1 MSAPTPENP
10 AKKNRIIIVALA
22 LLFFGPLAIA
32 PFVVDYIE
40 KTRPTE
46 TKNTGVLVDPAVP
59 LKEFTLQGLEG
70 QAYGLEQMRG
80 KWSVVYFASGC
91 DARCAETLYNIR
103 QSRLAQGKE
112 YHRVQLLH
120 IPVGGTVSAPLQD
133 LLPEHPKL
141 TVLTGR
147 PRDVQNMWR
156 QFAAVDP
163 IAESERSGVY
173 IVDPLGNLMMSYPGD
188 FTPRQLI
195 KDLQR
200 LLYVSQIG

>member
-1 MSAPTPENP
+1 MSTPKSESP
-10 AKKNRIIIVALA
+10 AKKNRVIIVALA

-32 PFVVDYIE
+32 PFVVGYIE
-40 KTRPTE
+40 KTRPTD
-46 TKNTGVLVDPAVP
+46 TKNKGVLVDPAVP
-59 LKEFTLQGLEG
+59 LKAFTLQGVDG
-70 QAYGLEQMRG
+70 QAYGLEQLRG

-91 DARCAETLYNIR
+91 DTRCAEILYTMR
-103 QSRLAQGKE
+103 QSRLALGKE
-112 YHRVQLLH
+112 YHRVQLVHVPLD
-120 IPVGGTVSAPLQD
+120 GTVSAQLRA

-147 PRDVQNMWR
+147 PDDVREVWR
-156 QFAAVDP
+156 QFTAVDP
-163 IAESERSGVY
+163 IAQANRSDVY

-188 FTPRQLI
+188 FTPKQLI

>member
-1 MSAPTPENP
+1 
-10 AKKNRIIIVALA
+10 
-22 LLFFGPLAIA
+22 
-32 PFVVDYIE
+32 
-40 KTRPTE
+40 
-46 TKNTGVLVDPAVP
+46 VP
-59 LKEFTLQGLEG
+59 LVEFTLQDTNN
-70 QAYGLEQMRG
+70 QAYGLEQLRG

-91 DARCAETLYNIR
+91 DAGCAETLYDMR

-112 YHRVQLLH
+112 YHRVQLVHVPLD
-120 IPVGGTVSAPLQD
+120 GAVSEQLQA

-147 PRDVQNMWR
+147 PHDVQNMWR
-156 QFAAVDP
+156 QFAAADP
-163 IAESERSGVY
+163 VAEPNRSGVY

-188 FTPRQLI
+188 FTPKQLI